1 MTRTAASRLSC
12 RRDRRAMS
20 IIAVVL
26 LLAFVNLIVVGM
38 VTGGARDQDSTV
50 HRVRTMRSYYAAE
63 AGANMALREIVLN
76 TDEDGDGGVG
86 SISDDGD
93 DGNNPR
99 VISASFGVEAA
110 TVGAETQLTATGR
123 EGESTRSVVVSFE
136 AAGSGGGGGAGA
148 AMIAYGLN
156 GQSAPR
162 YRVLTDGAWGAA
174 AVANSVGSTP
184 QWLVLRAA
192 PDGERFALATLDNDV
207 DVEVQFWDGSAWGA
221 VYQATSDAGDK
232 STRVFDL
239 AFEQS
244 SGDALLVYRE
254 SGTNSVR
261 YRTYDGSSWSAEQS
275 ISLTGDS
282 PPDWLR
288 LVSRPGGDEM
298 ILTVA
303 HDGDELAA
311 VAAVWNGSSFG
322 DIVTLLDED
331 GSSQGEFVAGAWES
345 MSGDGI
351 AVVRDDDDSPR
362 RRSFVA
368 DAWTGAA
375 AVPAV
380 GADPRWIRLYRA
392 PASDDML
399 MVSLDDDLDLNA
411 NNWSGS
417 AWGAN
422 VQLES
427 GMPTDSARHFD
438 LAWEAGGARA
448 ILAYGDSGSNV
459 LKYRTWNGSAWTAE
473 SSGPNG
479 GNSPIWHVQ
488 AVEGVDEGHVLVA
501 WCMDNGQLRTAT
513 WSSGGFGGATV
524 LGISSAPKEYETFMI
539 ASGGGGSGAAT
550 FALAG
555 WTEAAP

>member
-1 MTRTAASRLSC
+1 
-12 RRDRRAMS
+12 MS

-38 VTGGARDQDSTV
+38 VTGGARDQDATV
-50 HRVRTMRSYYAAE
+50 HRVRTTRSYYAAE
-63 AGANMALREIVLN
+63 AGANMALREVVLD
-76 TDEDGDGGVG
+76 TDEDGDGDVG

-93 DGNNPR
+93 DGNDPS
-99 VISASFGVEAA
+99 VLSASFRVEVA
-110 TVGAETQLTATGR
+110 TAGTDTLLTATGR
-123 EGESTRSVVVSFE
+123 EGASSRAIVVSIE
-136 AAGSGGGGGAGA
+136 AADGGGGGGSGA

-162 YRVLTDGAWGAA
+162 YRVLSAGAWSAA

-192 PDGERFALATLDNDV
+192 PDGQRFALATLDNDV
-207 DVEVQFWDGSAWGA
+207 DVEVQFWNGSAWGA

-232 STRVFDL
+232 STRVFDV

-261 YRTYDGSSWSAEQS
+261 YRTHDGSSWSAEQS

-282 PPDWLR
+282 PADWLR
-288 LVSRPGGDEM
+288 LLPKPGGDQM
-298 ILTVA
+298 ILTAA

-311 VAAVWNGSSFG
+311 VAAVWDGSSFG
-322 DIVTLLDED
+322 DIITLLDED
-331 GSSQGEFVAGAWES
+331 GSSHGEFVAAAWEAV
-345 MSGDGI
+345 SGEGI

-368 DAWTGAA
+368 DAWTGAV
-375 AVPAV
+375 AVPSV
-380 GADPRWIRLYRA
+380 GADPRWIRLFTA
-392 PASDDML
+392 PASDAVVMIT
-399 MVSLDDDLDLNA
+399 LDNDLDLNA
-411 NNWSGS
+411 NVWSGS

-422 VQLES
+422 NQLETS
-427 GMPTDSARHFD
+427 MPTDSARHFD
-438 LAWEAGGARA
+438 LTWEAGGAQA

-488 AVEGVDEGHVLVA
+488 AMPGVEEGQALVV
-501 WCMDNGQLRTAT
+501 WCMDNGQLRTAI
-513 WSSGGFGGATV
+513 WSSGAFGGATV

-539 ASGGGGSGAAT
+539 ASSGDGSVATT